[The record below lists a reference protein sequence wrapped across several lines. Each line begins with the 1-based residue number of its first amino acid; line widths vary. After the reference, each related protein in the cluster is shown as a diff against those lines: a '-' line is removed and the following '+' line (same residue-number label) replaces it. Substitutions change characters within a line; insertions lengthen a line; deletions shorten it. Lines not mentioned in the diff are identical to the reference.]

1 MLSIFFLEFQPT
13 MDNRPFPF
21 FSQYL
26 WGTAG
31 TVGRLLTAR
40 GNKRETSYREHCESG
55 PCHVCNGAW
64 LLASLHT
71 SNCGGSRKRDRA
83 RKLFSFTFSPNPSP
97 VSFVSELLFWN
108 GSWGSGGCSDERT
121 VRQESP
127 ELSIHTNISPINTAV
142 SALYPIES

>member
-64 LLASLHT
+64 LLGRLCTLPTAGAPEKETELG
-71 SNCGGSRKRDRA
+71 NYF
-83 RKLFSFTFSPNPSP
+83 L
-97 VSFVSELLFWN
+97 LLFHLIPPLSHLFLSCYLEMVV
-108 GSWGSGGCSDERT
+108 GAVVAAVMRERLGKNHQNCLYT
-121 VRQESP
+121 Q
-127 ELSIHTNISPINTAV
+127 ISPPLT
-142 SALYPIES
+142 LLCLLFTP